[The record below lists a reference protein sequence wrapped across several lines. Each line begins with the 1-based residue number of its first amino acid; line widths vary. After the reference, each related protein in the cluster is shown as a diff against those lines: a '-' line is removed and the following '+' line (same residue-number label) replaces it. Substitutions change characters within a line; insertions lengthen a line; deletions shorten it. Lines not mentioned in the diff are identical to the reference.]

1 MAKYKLDKSVH
12 LKVPKR
18 KHRLEKDIEYDIRV
32 ALCDI
37 GVQVWKHNVD
47 NRQLHT
53 GLGIGCADLLC
64 VVPPF
69 GRWLSIEVKSLRPGS
84 KPTED
89 QLRHLD
95 MVRKHG
101 GVSGVARSVEEA
113 LSLVD
118 EARMSPEAK
127 EALIEG
133 LTDAREG
140 RISYLDEDVDR
151 AIKRVT
157 RAHVELIKK
166 LSK

>member
-64 VVPPF
+64 VVPPL

-84 KPTED
+84 KPTPE
-89 QLRHLD
+89 QEIHLD
-95 MVRKHG
+95 LVRKHG
-101 GVSGVARSVEEA
+101 GVSGVARSVEDA
-113 LSLVD
+113 LALVA
-118 EARMSPEAK
+118 EARMSPEVN
-127 EALIEG
+127 EALIEEP
-133 LTDAREG
+133 TDASEL
-140 RISYLDEDVDR
+140 RISYMDEDV
-151 AIKRVT
+151 
-157 RAHVELIKK
+157 
-166 LSK
+166 